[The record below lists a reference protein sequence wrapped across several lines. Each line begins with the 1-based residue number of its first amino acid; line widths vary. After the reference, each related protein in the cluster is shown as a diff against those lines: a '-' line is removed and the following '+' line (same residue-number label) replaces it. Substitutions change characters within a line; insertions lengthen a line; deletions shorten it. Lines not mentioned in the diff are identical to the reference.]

1 MATPSTSRY
10 GVVPLD
16 VTHFLARHL
25 LLARR
30 RRASIGRHGR
40 VDLLI
45 AQALSCSDFRVS
57 LSFAFYRHRRLRS
70 CWPHGHAAAAVLV
83 MHDQSIM
90 SCIFSQASS
99 CGKLSCMIDA
109 DHMPIRHVSGD
120 LHFADVFHEV
130 IISSCR

>member
-1 MATPSTSRY
+1 MAAHRLASTRAK
-10 GVVPLD
+10 P
-16 VTHFLARHL
+16 HWPALARAAPGERL
-25 LLARR
+25 QGPETRVSVKVNYPVTP
-30 RRASIGRHGR
+30 RRATS
-40 VDLLI
+40 
-45 AQALSCSDFRVS
+45 
-57 LSFAFYRHRRLRS
+57 
-70 CWPHGHAAAAVLV
+70 PHGHAAAAVLV